1 MMVIQ
6 KGKEGCDK
14 ENECINRRLRTGRW
28 HGSPFI
34 NKWHLPI
41 SISVETTILPKT
53 KLQLSDKLRDRLV
66 FYVCLIC
73 IFLFLY
79 TAYSKITDHQRF
91 LKGLLK
97 VTIIG
102 GAALYISWLVP
113 AAEVLISILL
123 IIPKTNRWGLMGFTG
138 LMTLF
143 TGYILSMVLWAEKLP
158 CHCGGAIE
166 KLSWTQHIW
175 FNLAFI
181 ALAAFALWISQSKTN
196 T

>member
-1 MMVIQ
+1 
-6 KGKEGCDK
+6 
-14 ENECINRRLRTGRW
+14 
-28 HGSPFI
+28 
-34 NKWHLPI
+34 
-41 SISVETTILPKT
+41 
-53 KLQLSDKLRDRLV
+53 
-66 FYVCLIC
+66 
-73 IFLFLY
+73 
-79 TAYSKITDHQRF
+79 
-91 LKGLLK
+91 
-97 VTIIG
+97 
-102 GAALYISWLVP
+102 
-113 AAEVLISILL
+113 
-123 IIPKTNRWGLMGFTG
+123 MGFTG